1 MRSNLQTNLSHF
13 LCTSI
18 SNFSVFNKGQL
29 KKADKKVDKMSEV
42 EFFEADPIGKKSSEE
57 ETEEG
62 DSSYFL
68 SYEGASVC
76 RSK

>member
-1 MRSNLQTNLSHF
+1 
-13 LCTSI
+13 
-18 SNFSVFNKGQL
+18 
-29 KKADKKVDKMSEV
+29 MSEV